1 MNTSYTSSLSQDFQ
15 ETFILLSKDTLQ
27 VNLVEP
33 LIPTS
38 SSSNSL
44 TKINNELNLD
54 LFFSFPFNL
63 GLYGFRVM
71 PVMTY
76 KPPNG
81 IILTSQSLLEN
92 EIIAKVGTLSVANNY
107 DSEIYTTQF
116 LVPNLNFS
124 GSR

>member
-33 LIPTS
+33 LISTS
-38 SSSNSL
+38 SSSNNF

-76 KPPNG
+76 KAPNG
-81 IILTSQSLLEN
+81 IILTSQSL
-92 EIIAKVGTLSVANNY
+92 
-107 DSEIYTTQF
+107 F
-116 LVPNLNFS
+116 
-124 GSR
+124 